1 MKENGNAELQPAVAG
16 QAEGAPGL
24 QPCPN
29 CGSGS
34 VENYCAGCGQYAGAI
49 RVPLRRVLSEAL
61 AGFLAFDS
69 RIWKTLIVLVR
80 RPGLLTLH
88 FLAGK
93 RARYVAPLRLYVF
106 VSFLT
111 FLLFALTDGG
121 PRPTVNLSTDDTDTT
136 AMAPVVRG
144 DTTSA
149 DGIRI
154 ETEDSDAWL
163 AELLQKVEND
173 PQRVSGF
180 FTRRLPWVFFFIMPV
195 FASVLQLLYRRRE
208 PYYVP
213 HLIFT
218 LHMYAAGFLTFALA
232 TAINLMTSTE
242 FAMMWWFIG
251 IQVYMFLALRRVYQ
265 QKRLRTLFKQCLLVS
280 VHSIGATIGVMLLLF
295 FALMFA

>member
-1 MKENGNAELQPAVAG
+1 M
-16 QAEGAPGL
+16 
-24 QPCPN
+24 
-29 CGSGS
+29 
-34 VENYCAGCGQYAGAI
+34 
-49 RVPLRRVLSEAL
+49 LSEAL

-149 DGIRI
+149 DGVRI

-163 AELLQKVEND
+163 VELLQKVENDPQRVYDLFTTDTTATAPVVRGDTTSAGDIRIETEDSSAWLWALLQKMEND

-232 TAINLMTSTE
+232 TAISQMTSTE
-242 FAMMWWFIG
+242 FAMMLWFIG

-295 FALMFA
+295 FALTFA